1 MDSYLEDSAKAVVY
15 GTVGN
20 IEPKPA
26 SYFYFLENVS
36 VCLEGSKKTFSF
48 SDFLVITKKE
58 DASCL
63 KIFPGNLLKVTG
75 IVYPFSSPSN
85 PGQFDEKSYYK
96 EQNIY
101 YKMLS
106 SNVSIQS
113 KKENLWKKTLFVF
126 RNKLSGVYQS
136 CMGEKNAGVVCAMLL
151 GEKSFLDVEVKSLY
165 QLNGIGHILA
175 ISGLHVSIL
184 CAFLGWLLQRL
195 KIPRPLPFFLTV
207 LFLAGYGSLAG
218 FGVSTSR
225 AVVMMVFLL
234 AGKELGRSYDALTAL
249 VFSAVLLFLRR
260 PYAVCSGSFLLSY
273 SAVLG
278 SILTFPA
285 MKSFF
290 YGTKEQQQRYKRK
303 QKRYLKEK
311 QCNSR
316 FPQAAVFFLL
326 LPQKFLSSLLFSIS
340 VWVTTLPVVL
350 YLFYEIPAY
359 GILLNLFLLPFV
371 SVLVVLALAG
381 GLAGL
386 FFLPLGALVLAPVER
401 LLSCYERLCQLFL
414 ELPGAVLVFGMPGLV
429 QIAAYA
435 IFLAAFVLYW
445 NYAYRQHADPANALQ
460 GSFGI
465 CRLFSKWDVAGK
477 AAHIISIALFLFGV
491 SCLFYRKPMKGLC
504 VTMLDVGQGDGIF
517 VQGAGGKTALIDGGS
532 SSISGVGT
540 YRILPFL
547 KYYGI
552 SKIDYMVMTHS
563 DEDHISGQL
572 ELLEDAWKKEIS
584 VGCLLMPCLKEEAY
598 SKNGERLREVAARAK
613 VPVKFIQAGDKIQE
627 GKLTLLCLHPK
638 ADFSSNSANA
648 RSTVLSLSY
657 GSFSMLFTGDL
668 EQEGEEAL
676 CRFLSETG
684 KIEASGNTFLGQG
697 SHYESYGLIP
707 GKYDVLKVAHHG
719 SKNSTEERLLSFV
732 SPKAALI
739 SCGEKNRYGHPHK
752 ETLGRLAEYKCQV
765 FRTDYNGAVQIRS
778 DGIGFIVN
786 CYKKKR

>member
-1 MDSYLEDSAKAVVY
+1 MDSYLDGSEKAVAY
-15 GTVGN
+15 GTLSHM
-20 IEPKPA
+20 ESKPA

-36 VCLEGSKKTFSF
+36 VRLKGCKKAFSF
-48 SDFLVITKKE
+48 SDFLVITKKA
-58 DASCL
+58 DDGAKASSL

-106 SNVSIQS
+106 SDVSIQS
-113 KKENLWKKTLFVF
+113 RKENLWKKTLFVI
-126 RNKLSGVYQS
+126 RNRLSSVYQS

-151 GEKSFLDVEVKSLY
+151 GEKSLLDADVKSLY

-175 ISGLHVSIL
+175 ISGLHVSVL
-184 CAFLGWLLQRL
+184 CAFFSWLLQRL

-207 LFLAGYGSLAG
+207 LFLAGYGSLTG

-225 AVVMMVFLL
+225 AVVMMIFLL

-249 VFSAVLLFLRR
+249 AFSAVFLFLRK

-278 SILTFPA
+278 SVLTFPA

-290 YGTKEQQQRYKRK
+290 YGTREQQQGYKRR
-303 QKRYLKEK
+303 QKRFIKEK

-316 FPQAAVFFLL
+316 FPKAAVFFSL
-326 LPQKFLSSLLFSIS
+326 LPQKLLSSLLFSIS
-340 VWVTTLPVVL
+340 VWVTTLPAVL
-350 YLFYEIPAY
+350 FLFYEIPAY

-386 FFLPLGALVLAPVER
+386 FFLPLGALFLAPVEGV
-401 LLSCYERLCQLFL
+401 LSCYESLCHLFL
-414 ELPGAVLVFGMPGLV
+414 ELPGAVLVVGMPGMV

-435 IFLAAFVLYW
+435 FILAVFVLYW
-445 NYAYRQHADPANALQ
+445 NYAYRQCAGSANTLQ
-460 GSFGI
+460 GGFGI
-465 CRLFSKWDVAGK
+465 CRLFPKWGASGE
-477 AAHIISIALFLFGV
+477 AAHILSAVLFFAAIFG
-491 SCLFYRKPMKGLC
+491 LFYRKPEKGLC

-517 VQGAGGKTALIDGGS
+517 VQSAGGKTVLIDGGS
-532 SSISGVGT
+532 SSVSGVGT

-547 KYYGI
+547 KYNGI

-584 VGCLLMPCLKEEAY
+584 IGCLLMPCLNEETD
-598 SKNGERLREVAARAK
+598 SGNGKKLRDAAAQAK
-613 VPVKFIQAGDKIQE
+613 VPVKLIQAGDKIRE
-627 GKLTLLCLHPK
+627 GKLTLFCLHPK
-638 ADFSSNSANA
+638 AGFVSSSANA

-657 GSFSMLFTGDL
+657 GSFSMLLTGDL

-676 CRFLSETG
+676 CCLLSEAAEEKAPG
-684 KIEASGNTFLGQG
+684 NVFSGQDNGSSGLVPGQ
-697 SHYESYGLIP
+697 
-707 GKYDVLKVAHHG
+707 YDVLKVAHHG
-719 SKNSTEERLLSFV
+719 SKNSTKEGLLSFV

-752 ETLGRLAEYKCQV
+752 ETLGRLAEYKSCV
-765 FRTDYNGAVQIRS
+765 FRTDYHGAVQIRS
-778 DGIGFIVN
+778 DGEGFVLD
-786 CYKKKR
+786 CYK